1 MKGKTTM
8 TVIIG
13 LICVVLVSVMFMQF
27 KTISR
32 IDITAL
38 ENMQEKDLRNEINTS
53 KTKYEDKVKE
63 LEDINLKIAEF
74 NENADNNRKIS
85 ELLTNELDQLKAL
98 AGLKSVSGSGV
109 VVRLED
115 RQNSKVY
122 ANNLLELVNELKL
135 AGAEAISINGERI
148 VYDSYIS
155 DVGGEFI
162 TINGERI
169 VSPYEVKAIGNP
181 TYLESGLSKKQYG
194 YIDKQKIEYNITVT
208 LERKNNITINE
219 YTGDLNFKSARSINS

>member
-1 MKGKTTM
+1 MKGKATM

-38 ENMQEKDLRNEINTS
+38 ENMQEKDLRNEINSS
-53 KTKYEDKVKE
+53 KTKYEDKLKE
-63 LEDINLKIAEF
+63 LEDVNSKIAEF
-74 NENADNNRKIS
+74 KENADNNRKIS
-85 ELLTNELDQLKAL
+85 ELLTNELDQFKAI

-109 VVRLED
+109 VITLAD
-115 RQNSKVY
+115 GQFSKVY

-155 DVGGEFI
+155 DIGNEFI
-162 TINGERI
+162 TVNGERI

-208 LERKNNITINE
+208 LQRKDNITING
-219 YTGDLNFKSARSINS
+219 YTKDLNFKSAQSVNS